1 MKNILSVFAYVWAS
15 LGTLIILM
23 AFIGMDSWQQLS
35 LNLPFMRVDPQ
46 YSGGAIVDSIVK
58 NNLKISIH
66 ENVFPGVFRRS
77 GNGFVQIDVNQCPAD
92 AIIIDSILI
101 NNKITTISA
110 TPEKAEAD
118 GFEIEDFVK
127 LADRWIIRL
136 KIEK

>member
-1 MKNILSVFAYVWAS
+1 MKKILSVFAYIWAS
-15 LGTLIILM
+15 LGTLIILV

-46 YSGGAIVDSIVK
+46 YSGGAIVDSVVR

-92 AIIIDSILI
+92 TIRIDSLLI

>member
-1 MKNILSVFAYVWAS
+1 
-15 LGTLIILM
+15 
-23 AFIGMDSWQQLS
+23 
-35 LNLPFMRVDPQ
+35 MRVDPQ
-46 YSGGAIVDSIVK
+46 YSGGAIVDSVVR

-92 AIIIDSILI
+92 TIIIDSVLI

-110 TPEKAEAD
+110 TPEKAEAN

-127 LADRWIIRL
+127 LADRLIIRL

>member
-1 MKNILSVFAYVWAS
+1 MKKILSAFAYIWAS
-15 LGTLIILM
+15 LGTLIILV

-46 YSGGAIVDSIVK
+46 YSGGAIVDSVVR

-92 AIIIDSILI
+92 TIRIDSLLI

>member
-1 MKNILSVFAYVWAS
+1 MKKILSVFAYIWAS
-15 LGTLIILM
+15 LGTLIILV

-35 LNLPFMRVDPQ
+35 INLPFMRVDPQ
-46 YSGGAIVDSIVK
+46 YSGGAVVDSVVR

-66 ENVFPGVFRRS
+66 ENVFPGVFRQRRK
-77 GNGFVQIDVNQCPAD
+77 GFVQIDVNQCPAD
-92 AIIIDSILI
+92 TIRIDSVLI

>member
-1 MKNILSVFAYVWAS
+1 MKKILSVFAYIWAS
-15 LGTLIILM
+15 LGTLIILV

-46 YSGGAIVDSIVK
+46 YSGGAIVDSVVR

-92 AIIIDSILI
+92 TIRIDSLLI
-101 NNKITTISA
+101 NNKITTISV

>member
-1 MKNILSVFAYVWAS
+1 MKKIVSAFAYIWAS
-15 LGTLIILM
+15 LGTLIILV

-46 YSGGAIVDSIVK
+46 YSGGAVVDSIVR

-92 AIIIDSILI
+92 TIRIDSVLI
-101 NNKITTISA
+101 NNKITTIST